1 MRVVKRAALITLG
14 LTMLLWAID
23 YSERSTQELI
33 ASLHPGGKN
42 IPVILHELK
51 KRVPT
56 MTQKEKI
63 AYEKKLKELENAKK

>member
-1 MRVVKRAALITLG
+1 MRVVKRAILVTLG
-14 LTMLLWAID
+14 LTIFLWAID

-56 MTQKEKI
+56 MTNEEKI